1 MKAFSRLMLMIV
13 VALFL
18 AGWAAAEELSTPLVG
33 AQLMTSPEGTVR
45 VVLPCSAPVLTGHL
59 SLGDAW
65 LALPGL
71 PLSMTRDLRVQVR
84 AISGPWTPGG
94 EIPVHEDLVG
104 RLDLAAGAPARGIDM
119 TNVVRGVLS
128 GAELHGLLVT
138 VPEGTTHLIAF
149 VGAMAG
155 SKGPLFLDDVALR
168 DARRALKAQAPH
180 DPTWLAYSLYAHPNA
195 RVVFHKPGL

>member
-1 MKAFSRLMLMIV
+1 MRRNVMKAFSRLMLMIV
-13 VALFL
+13 AGLFL
-18 AGWAAAEELSTPLVG
+18 AGSAAAEELSTPLVG
-33 AQLMTSPEGTVR
+33 AQLLTSPEGTVR

-59 SLGDAW
+59 SLGDVW

-71 PLSMTRDLRVQVR
+71 PLSTTRDLRVQVR
-84 AISGPWTPGG
+84 AISEPWTPGG

-138 VPEGTTHLIAF
+138 VPEGT
-149 VGAMAG
+149 G
-155 SKGPLFLDDVALR
+155 SGFRAEDGPLLLAAFQQAVLEISY
-168 DARRALKAQAPH
+168 RRIPPPPRPVLV
-180 DPTWLAYSLYAHPNA
+180 
-195 RVVFHKPGL
+195 R